1 MKKRLR
7 FYVLWSFL
15 LIVIAAAAA
24 VGAAWS
30 WMHRPMHLPADR
42 IDFVVDP
49 GSSPRTVARALN
61 AVGVPMWEPGFV
73 WMARLTEQDKLMK
86 AGGYQAINGDT
97 PWLLLERLARG
108 DMTQRQIT
116 FLEGWTFRQ
125 IRQALRENPDVKQTL
140 GDTSDEALME
150 RLGSDIK
157 HPEGLFFPDT
167 YIFTPGSTDFDLLR
181 RSYQEGQRILQD
193 TWAKRQSDLPVA
205 TPYEALVLA
214 SIIEKETGH
223 GPDRRRVSGVFTNR
237 LKIGMLLQTDPTVIY
252 GMGEAYQGRI
262 RKRDLQTDTP
272 WNTYTRPGLPPTPIA
287 AAGRAALLAAVQPEQ
302 HKYLFFVSRG
312 NGTSE
317 FAENLSGHNRNVSRY
332 ILGQGA
338 RPNATPAPA
347 GAPAAA
353 PAASTNA
360 APSSDAGRGT
370 GTGTGASAGGDSD
383 SDSDS
388 AQGQDQ

>member
-1 MKKRLR
+1 MKMRLR
-7 FYVLWSFL
+7 NFVLWFLL
-15 LIVIAAAAA
+15 LIVLAVGGA
-24 VGAAWS
+24 VGAAYM
-30 WMHRPMHLPADR
+30 WMHRPMTLAADK

-61 AVGVPMWEPGFV
+61 AAGVPMWEPGFV
-73 WMARLTEQDKLMK
+73 WMARLSERDKLMK

-116 FLEGWTFRQ
+116 FLEGWTYRQ
-125 IRQALRENPDVKQTL
+125 IRQALRDNPDVKQTL
-140 GDTSDEALME
+140 DGVSDEDLLE
-150 RLGSDIK
+150 RLGSTIK

-181 RSYQEGQRILQD
+181 RAYQEGQRILND
-193 TWAKRQSDLPVA
+193 TWDKRQSDVAVA

-223 GPDRRRVSGVFTNR
+223 GPERRRVSGVFTNR

-287 AAGRAALLAAVQPEQ
+287 APGRAALLAAVQPEQ
-302 HKYLFFVSRG
+302 HKFLYFVSRG

-317 FAENLSGHNRNVSRY
+317 FSANLSEHNRNVARY
-332 ILGQGA
+332 ILGQGQ
-338 RPNATPAPA
+338 RATPAPTPTPTP
-347 GAPAAA
+347 APADA
-353 PAASTNA
+353 PAD
-360 APSSDAGRGT
+360 PEPE
-370 GTGTGASAGGDSD
+370 
-383 SDSDS
+383 S

>member
-1 MKKRLR
+1 MKKRLS
-7 FYVLWSFL
+7 FYVLWLFL

-30 WMHRPMHLPADR
+30 WMHRPIPLSADR

-61 AVGVPMWEPGFV
+61 AAGVPIWEPGFV
-73 WMARLTEQDKLMK
+73 WMARLSEQDKLLK
-86 AGGYQAINGDT
+86 AGGYQAIEGDT
-97 PWLLLERLARG
+97 PWLLLERMARG

-140 GDTSDEALME
+140 NDVSDEELMT

-157 HPEGLFFPDT
+157 HPEGMFFPDT
-167 YIFTPGSTDFDLLR
+167 YIFTPGSTDYDLLR
-181 RSYQEGQRILQD
+181 RAYQEGQRILQD
-193 TWAKRQSDLPVA
+193 TWAKRQPNLPVA

-223 GPDRRRVSGVFTNR
+223 GPDRRRVAGVFTNR

-332 ILGQGA
+332 ILGQNS
-338 RPNATPAPA
+338 RPSTPPAPAPSVTPATPAA
-347 GAPAAA
+347 TAPVTV
-353 PAASTNA
+353 PDAS
-360 APSSDAGRGT
+360 PDS
-370 GTGTGASAGGDSD
+370 ASGSTPE
-383 SDSDS
+383 S
-388 AQGQDQ
+388 AQGQEQ

>member
-1 MKKRLR
+1 MKKRLS

-30 WMHRPMHLPADR
+30 WMHRPLHLSADR

-61 AVGVPMWEPGFV
+61 AVGVPIWEPGFV
-73 WMARLTEQDKLMK
+73 WMARLSEQDKLLK

-97 PWLLLERLARG
+97 PWLLLERMARG

-125 IRQALRENPDVKQTL
+125 IRQALRDNPDVKQTL
-140 GDTSDEALME
+140 DGVSDEELMA

-167 YIFTPGSTDFDLLR
+167 YVFTPGSTDYDLLR
-181 RSYQEGQRILQD
+181 RAYQEGQRILQD
-193 TWAKRQSDLPVA
+193 TWAKRQPDLPVA

-214 SIIEKETGH
+214 SIVEKETGH
-223 GPDRRRVSGVFTNR
+223 GPERRRVAGVFTNR

-332 ILGQGA
+332 ILGQNTRSSTA
-338 RPNATPAPA
+338 PAVTPATPPATAPVTV
-347 GAPAAA
+347 PAA
-353 PAASTNA
+353 PAAGADASPDSASGST
-360 APSSDAGRGT
+360 PE
-370 GTGTGASAGGDSD
+370 
-383 SDSDS
+383 S

>member
-1 MKKRLR
+1 MKKRLS

-30 WMHRPMHLPADR
+30 WMHRPMHLSADR

-61 AVGVPMWEPGFV
+61 AVGVPIWEPGFV
-73 WMARLTEQDKLMK
+73 WMARLSEQDKLLK

-97 PWLLLERLARG
+97 PWLLLERMARG

-125 IRQALRENPDVKQTL
+125 IRQALRDNPDVKQTL
-140 GDTSDEALME
+140 DGVSDEELMA

-167 YIFTPGSTDFDLLR
+167 YVFTPGSTDYDLLR
-181 RSYQEGQRILQD
+181 RAYQEGQRILQD
-193 TWAKRQSDLPVA
+193 TWAKRQPNLPVA

-214 SIIEKETGH
+214 SIVEKETGH
-223 GPDRRRVSGVFTNR
+223 GPERRRVAGVFTNR

-332 ILGQGA
+332 ILGQNT
-338 RPNATPAPA
+338 RPSTTPAVTPATPPATAPVTV
-347 GAPAAA
+347 PAA
-353 PAASTNA
+353 PAAGADASPDSASGST
-360 APSSDAGRGT
+360 PE
-370 GTGTGASAGGDSD
+370 
-383 SDSDS
+383 S

>member
-30 WMHRPMHLPADR
+30 WMHRPMQLPADR

-97 PWLLLERLARG
+97 PLLLLERLARG

-125 IRQALRENPDVKQTL
+125 IRQALRENPDIKQTL
-140 GDTSDEALME
+140 GDVSDEALME

-167 YIFTPGSTDFDLLR
+167 YVFTPGSTDYDLLR
-181 RSYQEGQRILQD
+181 RAYQEGQRILQD

-252 GMGEAYQGRI
+252 GMGENYQGRI

-332 ILGQGA
+332 ILGQGQTV
-338 RPNATPAPA
+338 RPAAVPAPAAAPAPA

-353 PAASTNA
+353 PA
-360 APSSDAGRGT
+360 DAGQAT
-370 GTGTGASAGGDSD
+370 DANSD
-383 SDSDS
+383 THSETE
-388 AQGQDQ
+388 QGQDQ

>member
-15 LIVIAAAAA
+15 LIVIAAEAA

-125 IRQALRENPDVKQTL
+125 IRQALREHPDVKQTL

-150 RLGSDIK
+150 RLGSDIT
-157 HPEGLFFPDT
+157 HPEGMFFPDT
-167 YIFTPGSTDFDLLR
+167 YIFTPGSTDYDLLR
-181 RSYQEGQRILQD
+181 RAYQEGQRILQD
-193 TWAKRQSDLPVA
+193 TWAKRQAGLPVA

-252 GMGEAYQGRI
+252 GMGENYQGRI

-332 ILGQGA
+332 ILGQGQTT
-338 RPNATPAPA
+338 RPTAVPAPA
-347 GAPAAA
+347 GAPNAPAAA
-353 PAASTNA
+353 PADPGPA
-360 APSSDAGRGT
+360 A
-370 GTGTGASAGGDSD
+370 GASPETDSET
-383 SDSDS
+383 

>member
-15 LIVIAAAAA
+15 LIVIVAAAA

-30 WMHRPMHLPADR
+30 WMHRPMHLSADR

-73 WMARLTEQDKLMK
+73 WMARLTEQDKLIK

-97 PWLLLERLARG
+97 PWILLERLARG

-125 IRQALRENPDVKQTL
+125 IRQALREHPDVKQTL
-140 GDTSDEALME
+140 GDVSDEALME

-167 YIFTPGSTDFDLLR
+167 YIFTPGSTDYDLLR
-181 RSYQEGQRILQD
+181 RAYQEGQRILQD

-353 PAASTNA
+353 PAASSNA
-360 APSSDAGRGT
+360 APAPGANADAG
-370 GTGTGASAGGDSD
+370 ADADADSD
-383 SDSDS
+383 SV
-388 AQGQDQ
+388 QGQDQ

>member
-30 WMHRPMHLPADR
+30 WMHRPMQLPADR

-97 PWLLLERLARG
+97 PLLLLERLARG

-125 IRQALRENPDVKQTL
+125 IRQALRENPDIKQTL
-140 GDTSDEALME
+140 GDVSDEALME

-167 YIFTPGSTDFDLLR
+167 YVFTPGSTDYDLLR
-181 RSYQEGQRILQD
+181 RAYQEGQRILQD

-252 GMGEAYQGRI
+252 GMGENYQGRI

-332 ILGQGA
+332 ILGQGQTV
-338 RPNATPAPA
+338 RPAAVPAPAAAPAPA
-347 GAPAAA
+347 GAPADAG
-353 PAASTNA
+353 PAA
-360 APSSDAGRGT
+360 DANPDT
-370 GTGTGASAGGDSD
+370 HSETE
-383 SDSDS
+383 
-388 AQGQDQ
+388 QGQDQ

>member
-30 WMHRPMHLPADR
+30 WMHRPMHLSADR

-61 AVGVPMWEPGFV
+61 AVGVPIWEPGFV
-73 WMARLTEQDKLMK
+73 WMARLSEQDKLLK

-97 PWLLLERLARG
+97 PWKLLERMARG

-140 GDTSDEALME
+140 GDVSDEELME

-167 YIFTPGSTDFDLLR
+167 YIFTPGSTDYDLLR
-181 RSYQEGQRILQD
+181 RAYQEGQRILQD
-193 TWAKRQSDLPVA
+193 TWAKRQADLPVA

-252 GMGEAYQGRI
+252 GMGENYQGRI

-332 ILGQGA
+332 ILGQSA
-338 RPNATPAPA
+338 RPAPAPTPAPTPATPAA
-347 GAPAAA
+347 TAPVTA
-353 PAASTNA
+353 PGVTT
-360 APSSDAGRGT
+360 DADP
-370 GTGTGASAGGDSD
+370 DSEPD
-383 SDSDS
+383 TP
-388 AQGQDQ
+388 QGQDQ

>member
-1 MKKRLR
+1 MKKRLS
-7 FYVLWSFL
+7 FYVLCLFL

-30 WMHRPMHLPADR
+30 WMHRPIHLSTDR

-61 AVGVPMWEPGFV
+61 AVGVPIWEPGFV
-73 WMARLTEQDKLMK
+73 WMARLSEQDKLLK
-86 AGGYQAINGDT
+86 AGGYQAIDGDT
-97 PWLLLERLARG
+97 PWLLLERMARG

-125 IRQALRENPDVKQTL
+125 IRQALRDNPDVKQTL
-140 GDTSDEALME
+140 NDVSDEELMT

-157 HPEGLFFPDT
+157 HPEGMFFPDT
-167 YIFTPGSTDFDLLR
+167 YIFTPGSTDYDLLR
-181 RSYQEGQRILQD
+181 RAYQEGQRILQD
-193 TWAKRQSDLPVA
+193 TWAKRQPNLPVA

-223 GPDRRRVSGVFTNR
+223 GPDRRRVAGVFTNR

-317 FAENLSGHNRNVSRY
+317 FSENLSGHNRNVARY
-332 ILGQGA
+332 ILGQNT
-338 RPNATPAPA
+338 RPDS
-347 GAPAAA
+347 
-353 PAASTNA
+353 ASGSK
-360 APSSDAGRGT
+360 PEP
-370 GTGTGASAGGDSD
+370 
-383 SDSDS
+383 

>member
-1 MKKRLR
+1 MKKRLS

-30 WMHRPMHLPADR
+30 WMHRPMHLSADR

-61 AVGVPMWEPGFV
+61 AVGVPIWEPGFV
-73 WMARLTEQDKLMK
+73 WMARLSEQDKLLK

-97 PWLLLERLARG
+97 PWLLLERMARG

-125 IRQALRENPDVKQTL
+125 IRQALRDNPDVKQTL
-140 GDTSDEALME
+140 DGVSDEELMA

-167 YIFTPGSTDFDLLR
+167 YVFTPGSTDYDLLR
-181 RSYQEGQRILQD
+181 RAYQEGQRILQD
-193 TWAKRQSDLPVA
+193 TWAKRQPDLPVA

-214 SIIEKETGH
+214 SIVEKETGH
-223 GPDRRRVSGVFTNR
+223 GPERRRVAGVFTNR

-332 ILGQGA
+332 ILGQNT
-338 RPNATPAPA
+338 RPSTAPAVTPATPPATAPVTV
-347 GAPAAA
+347 PAA
-353 PAASTNA
+353 PAAGADASPDSASGST
-360 APSSDAGRGT
+360 PE
-370 GTGTGASAGGDSD
+370 
-383 SDSDS
+383 S

>member
-1 MKKRLR
+1 MKKRLS

-30 WMHRPMHLPADR
+30 WMHRPMHLSADR

-61 AVGVPMWEPGFV
+61 AVGVPIWEPGFV
-73 WMARLTEQDKLMK
+73 WMARLSEQDKLLK

-97 PWLLLERLARG
+97 PWLLLERMARG

-140 GDTSDEALME
+140 DGVSDEELMA

-167 YIFTPGSTDFDLLR
+167 YIFTPGSTDYDLLR
-181 RSYQEGQRILQD
+181 RAYQEGQRILQD
-193 TWAKRQSDLPVA
+193 TWAKRQPDLPVA

-214 SIIEKETGH
+214 SIVEKETGH
-223 GPDRRRVSGVFTNR
+223 GPERRRVAGVFTNR

-332 ILGQGA
+332 ILGQNT
-338 RPNATPAPA
+338 RPSTTPAVTPATPPATAPVTV
-347 GAPAAA
+347 PAA
-353 PAASTNA
+353 PAAGEDASPDSASGST
-360 APSSDAGRGT
+360 PE
-370 GTGTGASAGGDSD
+370 
-383 SDSDS
+383 S
-388 AQGQDQ
+388 AQGQEQ